1 MNLKS
6 WKTTA
11 IGVIALIGLGFNAY
25 TNGGFSV
32 ADFLL
37 LITGI
42 GFLAAKDGDKTNSS
56 NPVGTKSNLTSKSI
70 RKDDYHDIG
79 GDGLAEDKR
88 D

>member
-42 GFLAAKDGDKTNSS
+42 GFLAAKDGNVTNSS
-56 NPVGTKSNLTSKSI
+56 NGKLYTKGSALSARMKRN
-70 RKDDYHDIG
+70 IG
-79 GDGLAEDKR
+79 GDSPIEEDGHE
-88 D
+88 

>member
-25 TNGGFSV
+25 TSGGFSV

-42 GFLAAKDGDKTNSS
+42 GFLAAKDAN
-56 NPVGTKSNLTSKSI
+56 TKSYLSAKSK
-70 RKDDYHDIG
+70 DHLG
-79 GDGLAEDKR
+79 GSPNDR
-88 D
+88 

>member
-1 MNLKS
+1 MKN

-42 GFLAAKDGDKTNSS
+42 GFLAAKDGRQKQTL
-56 NPVGTKSNLTSKSI
+56 KSLLKLSLI
-70 RKDDYHDIG
+70 LLLEY
-79 GDGLAEDKR
+79 
-88 D
+88 

>member
-1 MNLKS
+1 MMNLKS
-6 WKTTA
+6 WKTTV

-42 GFLAAKDGDKTNSS
+42 GFLAAKDGDKTNSKE
-56 NPVGTKSNLTSKSI
+56 PVNTKSNK
-70 RKDDYHDIG
+70 RIG
-79 GDGLAEDKR
+79 GDGLPQSER

>member
-11 IGVIALIGLGFNAY
+11 IGIIALIGLGFNAY

-42 GFLAAKDGDKTNSS
+42 GFLVSKDAS
-56 NPVGTKSNLTSKSI
+56 TKSSLSAKSKDHAGN
-70 RKDDYHDIG
+70 RPND
-79 GDGLAEDKR
+79 R
-88 D
+88 

>member
-1 MNLKS
+1 MKN

-42 GFLAAKDGDKTNSS
+42 GFLAAKDGDKTNSKE
-56 NPVGTKSNLTSKSI
+56 PVKTKSNTSARVLT
-70 RKDDYHDIG
+70 RKNIG
-79 GDGLAEDKR
+79 GDGLPKSER

>member
-1 MNLKS
+1 MKSIKS

-11 IGVIALIGLGFNAY
+11 IGIIALIGLGFNAY

-42 GFLAAKDGDKTNSS
+42 GFLASKDGDVTNSS
-56 NPVGTKSNLTSKSI
+56 NGKLYTKGSTLAARIKRN
-70 RKDDYHDIG
+70 IG
-79 GDGLAEDKR
+79 GDGIDPKER
-88 D
+88 ERE